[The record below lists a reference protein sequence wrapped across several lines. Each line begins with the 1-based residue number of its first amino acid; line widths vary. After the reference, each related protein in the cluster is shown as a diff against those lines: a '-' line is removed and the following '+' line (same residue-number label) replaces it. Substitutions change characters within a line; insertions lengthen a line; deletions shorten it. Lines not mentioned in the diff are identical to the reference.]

1 MYTVNVYISMKN
13 THAFLII
20 DAQYDF
26 CHPSGALFV
35 PGAQE
40 DMQRLKQLILSHI
53 SSIHHICVTLDTH
66 PVNDISHPS
75 FWTDREGNF
84 PSPFTQVTSKEIRA
98 GRWTPRF
105 YQAEAIRYVEALE
118 AQGEFPHFVW
128 PEHCLAGSKGAALY
142 DDVLEA
148 IHTWAVQTGKN
159 YQALIKGTHPLT
171 EHFGIFQAQIPI
183 ENAPETQL
191 NKSLL
196 NTLAAYDYIY
206 LAGEARS
213 HCVATSLKQVLVHA
227 PELAKKI
234 VIIEDC
240 MSDVTGLGHLGEPI
254 YAEARKK
261 GLLFAK
267 ATDLTL
273 E

>member
-1 MYTVNVYISMKN
+1 MRS

-26 CHPSGALFV
+26 CHSKGALFV
-35 PGAQE
+35 PGAEE
-40 DMQRLKQLILSHI
+40 DMQRLKRLILQNI
-53 SSIHHICVTLDTH
+53 PSIDHICLTLDTH

-75 FWTDREGNF
+75 FWMDAAGNS
-84 PSPFTQVTSKEIRA
+84 PKPFTQITSEEITS
-98 GRWTPRF
+98 GKWTPRF
-105 YQAEAIRYVEALE
+105 HRTEAEQYVQALE
-118 AQGEFPHFVW
+118 AQGEFPHFIW

-142 DDVLEA
+142 ADMLEA
-148 IHTWAVQTGKN
+148 VHAWAVQTGKN

-183 ENAPETQL
+183 EAAPETH
-191 NKSLL
+191 L
-196 NTLAAYDYIY
+196 NTSLMSTLHRFDHIY

-213 HCVATSLKQVLVHA
+213 HCVATSLKQLLTYA
-227 PELAKKI
+227 PELARKM

-254 YAEARKK
+254 YAEARRK
-261 GLLFAK
+261 GIHFVRA
-267 ATDLTL
+267 AEVVFD
-273 E
+273 

>member
-1 MYTVNVYISMKN
+1 MKN

-26 CHPSGALFV
+26 CHPQGALFV
-35 PGAQE
+35 PGAQQ
-40 DMQRLKQLILSHI
+40 DMARLKSLILANI
-53 SSIHHICVTLDTH
+53 PSIDHICVTLDTH

-75 FWTDREGNF
+75 FWTDGEGKF
-84 PSPFTQVTSKEIRA
+84 PGPFTQITSDEISR
-98 GRWTPRF
+98 GKWTPRF
-105 YQAEAIRYVEALE
+105 HQAEAIRYVETLE
-118 AQGEFPHFVW
+118 AQGEFPHFIW

-142 DDVLEA
+142 DDVMEA
-148 IHTWAVQTGKN
+148 IYTWAVQTGKN

-183 ENAPETQL
+183 EGAPETQL
-191 NKSLL
+191 NKSLI
-196 NTLAAYDYIY
+196 NTLYAFDHVY

-213 HCVATSLKQVLVHA
+213 HCVATSLRQVLVHA
-227 PELAKKI
+227 PDLARKMVI
-234 VIIEDC
+234 VEDC
-240 MSDVTGLGHLGEPI
+240 MSDVTGLGHLGEPV

-261 GLLFAK
+261 GLRFAR
-267 ATDLTL
+267 AANIVF

>member
-1 MYTVNVYISMKN
+1 MRH

-26 CHPSGALFV
+26 CHPEGALFV

-40 DMQRLKQLILSHI
+40 DMQRLRKLIMSNLASIDHI
-53 SSIHHICVTLDTH
+53 SVTLDTH

-75 FWTDREGNF
+75 FWTDSTGKF
-84 PSPFTQVTSKEIRA
+84 PSPFTQITSADIESGK
-98 GRWTPRF
+98 WKPRF
-105 YQAEAIRYVEALE
+105 YQAEATQYVKALE
-118 AQGEFPHFVW
+118 AQGEFPHFIW

-142 DDVLEA
+142 ADVLEA
-148 IHTWAVQTGKN
+148 VHTWAVKTGKN

-183 ENAPETQL
+183 ASAPETQL
-191 NKSLL
+191 NTLL
-196 NTLAAYDYIY
+196 INTLNSFDHVY

-213 HCVATSLKQVLVHA
+213 HCVATSFKQVLTHA
-227 PELAKKI
+227 PELAKKMI
-234 VIIEDC
+234 IIEDC
-240 MSDVTGLGHLGEPI
+240 MSDVSGLGHLGEPI
-254 YAEARKK
+254 YTEARSQ
-261 GLLFAK
+261 GLRFAR
-267 ATDLTL
+267 ATDVVF